1 MNKNI
6 DLCGIGNALVDIQIQ
21 IKDEDIKNFNLNKG
35 EMRLVEAKDQQILI
49 EKLKSYDNFKSSGGS
64 AANTIIAFSQ
74 FGGKSAYQT
83 LIGSDEFGDFYAN
96 EFKELNILLPCS
108 VDNKN
113 PTGTCLVL
121 ITPDSER
128 TMLTYLGAS
137 ANFSLDKIQ
146 EETIANSKWI
156 YIEGYEFTQK
166 ESSEAV
172 YKAVEIAK
180 KNNTKIAVTFSDVF
194 ITDIFY
200 DNLKY
205 VADNS
210 NLIFCNE
217 AEAMKYAKV
226 NNLKDAFEYFEEN
239 FNNFVITLGAKGSLI
254 KWHDKTYEI
263 PVYPAKPIDSTGAG
277 DMFAGGFMYGII
289 YTESPIKAGHLA
301 SFSSAK
307 VVSQL
312 GARLTENQKD
322 FRDKIFR
329 DIK

>member
-21 IKDEDIKNFNLNKG
+21 IQDEDIEKLKLNKG
-35 EMRLVEAKDQQILI
+35 EMRLIDAKDQQLLI
-49 EKLKSYDNFKSSGGS
+49 EKLKDYNNHKSSGGS

-74 FGGKSAYQT
+74 FGGKSSYQT
-83 LIGSDEFGDFYAN
+83 LIGNDEFGKFYAN
-96 EFKELNILLPCS
+96 EFKELGISLPCP
-108 VDNKN
+108 VDNNN

-137 ANFSLDKIQ
+137 ANFTVDNIQ
-146 EETIANSKWI
+146 EDVIKNSKWI

-166 ESSEAV
+166 ESTDAV
-172 YKAVEIAK
+172 YKAVDIAK
-180 KNNTKIAVTFSDVF
+180 KNDTKIAVTFSDVF

-210 NLIFCNE
+210 DLIFCNE
-217 AEAMKYAKV
+217 AEAIKYAKV
-226 NNLKDAFEYFEEN
+226 DNLKDAIKYFEEK
-239 FNNFVITLGAKGSLI
+239 FKNFVITLGAKGSYV
-254 KWHDKTYEI
+254 KWNNEIYEI
-263 PVYPAKPIDSTGAG
+263 PSYPANPIDSTGAG
-277 DMFAGGFMYGII
+277 DMFAGGFMYGLI
-289 YTESPIKAGHLA
+289 YTDFAAKAGHLA
-301 SFSSAK
+301 SFASAQ

-312 GARLTENQKD
+312 GARLKENQKNM
-322 FRDKIFR
+322 RDKIFQE
-329 DIK
+329 IK